1 MGYFHFENEDKNDS
15 AKMPAVKK
23 TRAQRLK
30 ENWDYSDR
38 LLTSGVTS
46 LVQTS
51 FQSEVIEFTGE
62 QRMAQLSKFQWDRL
76 PLEEQKLR
84 ENVNPGR
91 PSAVVDLESAL
102 KLGMS
107 EEDVVNSTL
116 EELVERGVK
125 ILAVNYSRAALKE
138 VVGGR
143 DALFSELATHLR
155 IPFLKKILRH
165 SVPCE
170 QPL

>member
-23 TRAQRLK
+23 SQAERSQ

-62 QRMAQLSKFQWDRL
+62 QRMAQLCEFQY
-76 PLEEQKLR
+76 
-84 ENVNPGR
+84 
-91 PSAVVDLESAL
+91 
-102 KLGMS
+102 M
-107 EEDVVNSTL
+107 T
-116 EELVERGVK
+116 
-125 ILAVNYSRAALKE
+125 
-138 VVGGR
+138 
-143 DALFSELATHLR
+143 
-155 IPFLKKILRH
+155 
-165 SVPCE
+165 
-170 QPL
+170 